1 MARDLGAR
9 AGRHFRWNPAAG
21 RLNWGMFLVTSNKPK
36 QLLYLSY
43 LQRVRAEDL
52 RRGIEDIKKMIT
64 DLKPGF
70 RLLADFGRLES
81 MDLACTAEIGRMME
95 LLDQSGVGLLVRVF
109 PDPSKDIGL
118 DIMSLF
124 HYRHR
129 PQMATCK
136 SMAEAFKKLSL

>member
-1 MARDLGAR
+1 
-9 AGRHFRWNPAAG
+9 
-21 RLNWGMFLVTSNKPK
+21 MFLVTANKPQ

-43 LQRVRAEDL
+43 FQRVRAEEI
-52 RRGIEDIKKMIT
+52 RRGIEDIKALMT

-95 LLDQSGVGLLVRVF
+95 LIDQSGVGLLVRVI

-124 HYRHR
+124 HYRRR
-129 PQMATCK
+129 PRMVTCK